1 MSAPGFN
8 LENKSCSGLMKY
20 AGFDHRRRR
29 RGPWRELDT
38 AETFN
43 QLNNSTADTW
53 YSEETFTDFHRI
65 ERSMINDYLTCPTHV
80 HQ

>member
-8 LENKSCSGLMKY
+8 LENKLCSGLMKY

-29 RGPWRELDT
+29 GPRREPDT

-43 QLNNSTADTW
+43 QLNNSTADPHGIRKKL
-53 YSEETFTDFHRI
+53 SRIFT
-65 ERSMINDYLTCPTHV
+65 ELKGP
-80 HQ
+80 

>member
-1 MSAPGFN
+1 MSATGFN

-29 RGPWRELDT
+29 RGPWSELDT

-43 QLNNSTADTW
+43 QLNNSTADTHGIRKKL
-53 YSEETFTDFHRI
+53 SQISTE
-65 ERSMINDYLTCPTHV
+65 LKGP
-80 HQ
+80 